1 MLDFCVNTHFSA
13 AKIRFFDEFTK
24 DFCVNTHFPAVK
36 SVFII
41 CSCSFTL
48 ISNNCQRFLSV
59 CSVYCLVMEEYFA
72 EE

>member
-24 DFCVNTHFPAVK
+24 DFCVNTHFSAVK

-41 CSCSFTL
+41 CSCA
-48 ISNNCQRFLSV
+48 V
-59 CSVYCLVMEEYFA
+59 GWMAMA
-72 EE
+72 ETK

>member
-24 DFCVNTHFPAVK
+24 DFCVNTHFSAVK

-41 CSCSFTL
+41 CSCAHL
-48 ISNNCQRFLSV
+48 LERILSPANLNRA
-59 CSVYCLVMEEYFA
+59 YKAVMRNKGM
-72 EE
+72 